1 MSVFRVHKNVNY
13 TVMSNHHLTNKN
25 LTLKAK
31 GLMSVMLS
39 LPDDWDYSAKGLAT
53 LSLDGEDAVRSALK
67 ELEEQHYLKRT
78 PIREKGIIRDWQYD
92 IYENPESL
100 ENIESQPEGEK
111 PQVVKPQVEN
121 QSQVNTNI
129 INTKIINSNST
140 KVELGEPSV
149 TLKRKPL
156 LNSVRIT
163 DSVSDKPKK
172 KNKYQNCMDITDEIF
187 TDIELRKILS
197 VYLPVRLAMKDKPIF
212 ADGWRL
218 LLNKLRDMADDNDT
232 RIKIVQQSMDNG
244 WATFVRLK
252 KYSNY
257 NNRNKFAEGSN
268 GLKTVQADIKEDL
281 NEVL

>member
-1 MSVFRVHKNVNY
+1 
-13 TVMSNHHLTNKN
+13 MSNHHLTNKD

-53 LSLDGEDAVRSALK
+53 LSLGGEDAVKSALK
-67 ELEEQHYLKRT
+67 ELEEQGYLKRT

-100 ENIESQPEGEK
+100 ENIESQPQGEK
-111 PQVVKPQVEN
+111 PLVAKPLVEN

-129 INTKIINSNST
+129 INTKEINSNFT
-140 KVELGEPSV
+140 KVKLGEPAV
-149 TLKRKPL
+149 TPKRKPL
-156 LNSVRIT
+156 LNT
-163 DSVSDKPKK
+163 VSTNSTPKK

-212 ADGWRL
+212 ADGWRR
-218 LLNKLRDMADDNDT
+218 LLNTLKDMSDDNAT
-232 RIKIVQQSMDNG
+232 RIKIVEQSIDNG
-244 WATFVRLK
+244 WGKFVRLK
-252 KYSNY
+252 KYGNY
-257 NNRNKFAEGSN
+257 NNRQKFAEGSK
-268 GLKTVQADIKEDL
+268 GLKNVRVNTEEDL
-281 NEVL
+281 DEVL